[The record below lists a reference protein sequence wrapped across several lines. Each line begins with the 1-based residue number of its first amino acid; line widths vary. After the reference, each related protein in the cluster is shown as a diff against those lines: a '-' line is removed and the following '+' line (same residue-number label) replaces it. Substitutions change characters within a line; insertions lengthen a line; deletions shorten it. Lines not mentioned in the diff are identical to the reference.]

1 MQTTTHHHVGS
12 RRGGLAPGAAA
23 KSLWFPHTFL
33 QNTSMKSKDVEKVAG
48 NYVDFFDASKGN
60 TEKERKEHYE
70 TVVNS
75 YYDLATDFYEYGWG
89 QSFHFAT
96 QAKGEA
102 YTQAIARH
110 EHWLALQLQLKKDDL
125 VLVRFYGSLTSSRQ
139 GLWLRCWWTG
149 A

>member
-1 MQTTTHHHVGS
+1 
-12 RRGGLAPGAAA
+12 
-23 KSLWFPHTFL
+23 
-33 QNTSMKSKDVEKVAG
+33 MKSKDVEKVAG

-125 VLVRFYGSLTSSRQ
+125 VLVRFYGSLKISRQ